1 MQRLFLSLTAIIA
14 FILFSSPAF
23 PHAGP
28 HDNKNCF
35 VSSNGNILRFSG
47 YQFQGQ
53 HPEHIYCRI
62 FPELG
67 EIIIKIEAVNA
78 DLTDKKIALQLLKL
92 NSWSNWLFDS
102 KKAFSGLK
110 QTPLR
115 NFNNGVNMLQADI
128 GQRGVY
134 ALHIELHAENKAS
147 ITQTFLFLVGI
158 PITEILVLFSGGII
172 LLLIVIVLNQN
183 LKTFRVN
190 KIKNPEH

>member
-1 MQRLFLSLTAIIA
+1 M
-14 FILFSSPAF
+14 LFSTPVF
-23 PHAGP
+23 PHAGS
-28 HDNKNCF
+28 HENQNCF
-35 VSSNGNILRFSG
+35 ITVSENSLRFSG

-67 EIIIKIEAVNA
+67 EIIIKIEAVTVN
-78 DLTDKKIALQLLKL
+78 LTDKKIALQLLKL

-102 KKAFSGLK
+102 EHAFSSLK

-134 ALHIELHAENKAS
+134 ALQIELQAENKAP

-158 PITEILVLFSGGII
+158 PVTEILVLFSGGI
-172 LLLIVIVLNQN
+172 LLLLVLIFLNQD
-183 LKTFRVN
+183 LKIFKIN
-190 KIKNPEH
+190 KIKNPEHR